1 MFQRE
6 LQSTLG
12 ADYMDRTQRNRN
24 TGETMQRYLLVCYAF
39 YYIAF

>member
-24 TGETMQRYLLVCYAF
+24 TGKKRKGGNTTDCV
-39 YYIAF
+39 